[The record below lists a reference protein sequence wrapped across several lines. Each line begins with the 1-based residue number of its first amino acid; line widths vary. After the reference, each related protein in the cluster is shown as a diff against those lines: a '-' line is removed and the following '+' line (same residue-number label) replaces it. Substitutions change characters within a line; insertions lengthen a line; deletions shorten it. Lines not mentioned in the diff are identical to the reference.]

1 MPVETATYIADL
13 NANYPQGPDSADQGD
28 NHLRL
33 LKAVLKAQFPEF
45 TAAALSASQA
55 EIEQAIDAVTGLRK
69 LLLLAGSAATPGL
82 AFKDDGAQDT
92 GFYWIADGKIGITCD
107 GVLACTVAHT
117 AKGGI
122 VVVPSVSI
130 GGSLTV
136 TGAITGPGAWPIGMV
151 GEWYSDSL
159 PDSKYGTFA
168 WANGGTVSAATYTEL
183 AALWPSRVSGGNIT
197 LPDRRDN
204 SAIGKA
210 TMGGAADP
218 GRISTYDTTALWAQ
232 VGEGSHLLLL
242 TEVPSHD
249 HGGYTGYAN
258 VDHTHGFSYT
268 AYSLVCAAGTGAL
281 LGYGSPVGAG
291 GVTSTAAAQ
300 GYDLNHRH
308 TIASAG
314 SGQSHN
320 NVQPGMVCNF
330 VVRIA

>member
-232 VGEGSHLLLL
+232 VGEGSHTLSLA
-242 TEVPSHD
+242 EMYPHD
-249 HGGYTGYAN
+249 HGGYTGY
-258 VDHTHGFSYT
+258 VDLSHTHPYT
-268 AYSLVCAAGTGAL
+268 ASNANNVQAQSGAGVSYNYGVYVTNTGAA
-281 LGYGSPVGAG
+281 SV
-291 GVTSTAAAQ
+291 SM
-300 GYDLNHRH
+300 NHQH
-308 TIASAG
+308 SIASAG
-314 SGQSHN
+314 SGQAHN
-320 NVQPGMVCNF
+320 NVQPGYVCNF